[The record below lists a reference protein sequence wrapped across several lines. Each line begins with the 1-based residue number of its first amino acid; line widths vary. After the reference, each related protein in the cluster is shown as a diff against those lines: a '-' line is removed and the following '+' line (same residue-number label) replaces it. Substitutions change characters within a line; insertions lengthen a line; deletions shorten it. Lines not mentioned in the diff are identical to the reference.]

1 MKPYVC
7 ATTSA
12 IWRAAQSSPTRL
24 SSRAGSCVA
33 ITSVKGVRKSG
44 RASRT
49 SAMSS
54 FTYEPA
60 TCSLSSRSI
69 CVTHSARGLPSDA
82 SSRKKLDPRSA
93 SPTVCPSTTVNEPIP
108 GSTRFLSDSVPTA
121 LPLSRHTLHSSIA
134 SCPCAPQSRSWR
146 SYRRRLAYEASDFI
160 SSDAIRCRGA
170 APRQRLGVGGVGRGA
185 AATHARQIERGQP
198 C

>member
-1 MKPYVC
+1 
-7 ATTSA
+7 
-12 IWRAAQSSPTRL
+12 
-24 SSRAGSCVA
+24 
-33 ITSVKGVRKSG
+33 
-44 RASRT
+44 
-49 SAMSS
+49 MSS

-82 SSRKKLDPRSA
+82 SSRKKLLPRSA

-146 SYRRRLAYEASDFI
+146 SYRRRLASEASDFI
-160 SSDAIRCRGA
+160 SSDAMSLSRCGA
-170 APRQRLGVGGVGRGA
+170 LAKAASA
-185 AATHARQIERGQP
+185 AAVAASRRARAAEITELSVMAALTVCASFAP
-198 C
+198 P